1 MKGIILAKEKS
12 QRLSLNK
19 AFIEIKGEFL
29 IERIIKIIKPYCKDI
44 LIISDDQRLSQF
56 GKRFEDIFKGKG
68 PISGLYTGLY
78 YSDCERNLVL
88 ASDLPFLESP
98 LIEYIIGNSKWEIR
112 NAECKNVNGNFQA
125 IIPVIDGK
133 KEPFCAIYLKE
144 ALPLIKEQI
153 ENNELSLQ
161 GLIKRLNVKYVNC
174 NKFRNCFFNLNR
186 EEDLVKCLR
195 WGL

>member
-1 MKGIILAKEKS
+1 MRGIILAKEKS

-19 AFIEIKGEFL
+19 AFIEIEGEFL
-29 IERIIKIIKPYCKDI
+29 IERIIKTIKPYCKDI

-56 GKRFEDIFKGKG
+56 GKRFGDIFKEKG

-98 LIEYIIGNSKWEIR
+98 LIEYILKGQPTSILLAPEHQNNI
-112 NAECKNVNGNFQA
+112 QA
-125 IIPVIDGK
+125 IVPTIDGIP
-133 KEPFCAIYLKE
+133 EPFCAIYLKE
-144 ALPLIKEQI
+144 TLPLIKEQI

-161 GLIKRLNVKYVNC
+161 GLIKRLKVKYVNC

-195 WGL
+195 